1 MSESV
6 KGRRVYPN
14 ESGEL
19 WLAAGNYGKD
29 PVDGHWKASPPG
41 PIGMGSLENHEV
53 VEHEDGTITVSPSIL
68 ITTYAADCEIK
79 WHGYL
84 ERGVWRTC

>member
-68 ITTYAADCEIK
+68 IEQPPIGT

-84 ERGVWRTC
+84 ERGVWREC